1 MHVYKNLARMNWCL
15 TLFDDKRLL
24 TLALF
29 IWTCV
34 SSLVFT
40 YIMLKDNS
48 NFLLFGPNK
57 HNKLLGVP
65 LDDWFKWWITAIY
78 TFVSTAIAA
87 FAGDSLLPFINN
99 TIQDHKTEYIP
110 YSKFT
115 CLCIIQIFTVYAV
128 IMSVIGMFV
137 ALTQVDF
144 MLIRILADILV
155 NHYTTFWFLRG
166 KKVDPNKYELWKA
179 GQHGNSSMSHDV
191 KFYTEDIEMHPPP
204 IPVQSDLPHGLT
216 DVRSPRPSVS
226 QVSGKNMPH
235 SESDQLLRNTTNT

>member
-1 MHVYKNLARMNWCL
+1 MNCCL

-29 IWTCV
+29 VWTLT
-34 SSLVFT
+34 SSIVFT
-40 YIMLKDNS
+40 FIMIQDSS
-48 NFLLFGPNK
+48 NFLFFGPNK

-65 LDDWFKWWITAIY
+65 LDSWFKWWVTAIY
-78 TFVSTAIAA
+78 TFVSTSITA
-87 FAGDSLLPFINN
+87 FVGDSLLPFINN

-144 MLIRILADILV
+144 MLIRILADVVV
-155 NHYTTFWFLRG
+155 NQYTTFWFLRG
-166 KKVDPNKYELWKA
+166 KKVDPHKYELWKS
-179 GQHGNSSMSHDV
+179 GQTFGESKSITVQYYTDDLELSSV
-191 KFYTEDIEMHPPP
+191 P
-204 IPVQSDLPHGLT
+204 IPVQT
-216 DVRSPRPSVS
+216 DTRSEIQSPRASAAQPMAA
-226 QVSGKNMPH
+226 QE
-235 SESDQLLRNTTNT
+235 ESHQLLR

>member
-1 MHVYKNLARMNWCL
+1 MNFCL
-15 TLFDDKRLL
+15 KLFDDKRLL

-29 IWTCV
+29 LWTLI
-34 SSLVFT
+34 SSLVFI
-40 YIMLKDNS
+40 YIMIADNS

-57 HNKLLGVP
+57 VNKLLGVH
-65 LDDWFKWWITAIY
+65 LDSWFKWWVTAIY

-115 CLCIIQIFTVYAV
+115 CLVIIQVFTVYAV

-144 MLIRILADILV
+144 MLIRILADIIV
-155 NHYTTFWFLRG
+155 NHFTTYWFLRG
-166 KKVDPNKYELWKA
+166 KKLDFVKYEMWKN
-179 GQHGNSSMSHDV
+179 GQEKPTNSHDV
-191 KFYTEDIEMHPPP
+191 QFYTEDIE
-204 IPVQSDLPHGLT
+204 LRT
-216 DVRSPRPSVS
+216 DVLAPDIQSPRPHVVPVS
-226 QVSGKNMPH
+226 DAGCK
-235 SESDQLLRNTTNT
+235 ESDSLLILSASKQSR

>member
-1 MHVYKNLARMNWCL
+1 MTWCL
-15 TLFDDKRLL
+15 ALFDDKRLL

-65 LDDWFKWWITAIY
+65 LDDWFKWWTTAIY

-166 KKVDPNKYELWKA
+166 KKVDANKYELWKA
-179 GQHGNSSMSHDV
+179 GQQGSASMVNDV
-191 KFYTEDIEMHPPP
+191 KFYTEDIEMHTPS
-204 IPVQSDLPHGLT
+204 IPVQSNLSHKQPDGH
-216 DVRSPRPSVS
+216 SPCQAASHAS
-226 QVSGKNMPH
+226 GVSGASLPH
-235 SESDQLLRNTTNT
+235 SESDQLLRKKDNT